1 MAFSPW
7 YKKERCKFDTFAIIN
22 ELTEKTAQRQSQEI
36 NISSCDRFLEEVNLF
51 ACESGLNL
59 VDINNDKKYTLHVK
73 NLSPLDETNF
83 ISFAGIIQGLKDS
96 V

>member
-7 YKKERCKFDTFAIIN
+7 YKKERCKFDTFVIIN

-36 NISSCDRFLEEVNLF
+36 NISSSDRFLEEVNLF

-73 NLSPLDETNF
+73 NLSSLDETNF
-83 ISFAGIIQGLKDS
+83 ISFASIIQGLKDS